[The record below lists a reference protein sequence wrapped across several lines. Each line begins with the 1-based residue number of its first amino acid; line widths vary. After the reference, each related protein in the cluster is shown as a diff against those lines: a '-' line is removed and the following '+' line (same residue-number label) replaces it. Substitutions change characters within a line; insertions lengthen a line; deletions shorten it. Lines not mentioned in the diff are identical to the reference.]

1 MSRPSAFRLR
11 SQSRLW
17 LGFAG
22 SQAKG
27 LRSCWLSRISPS
39 RLASPIVFTSY
50 GQEGLSSK
58 NQPASSRI
66 ADEKSGGNCFNTCAQ
81 ITMARDSSNAEI
93 AAAISAVGRQTL
105 NDRVYREL
113 KKSIMSGAFKPGSE
127 LKLRSVAEAL
137 GTSLMPVR
145 DAMRRLMAER
155 ALEMRPSRTIA
166 IPVLSADQFL
176 EIRAIRLL
184 LEGEAVTRAANI
196 AKYVPD
202 GDIRDSNYVNSYD
215 NGMVLEHVLKAA
227 GKDLSREN
235 ILRQALSIKDL
246 GLPMLLPGIKV
257 NTGKSNHL
265 PVEQLQFMRFTGK
278 QWERFGEVL
287 STK

>member
-1 MSRPSAFRLR
+1 
-11 SQSRLW
+11 
-17 LGFAG
+17 
-22 SQAKG
+22 
-27 LRSCWLSRISPS
+27 
-39 RLASPIVFTSY
+39 
-50 GQEGLSSK
+50 
-58 NQPASSRI
+58 
-66 ADEKSGGNCFNTCAQ
+66 
-81 ITMARDSSNAEI
+81 MARDSSNAEI

-257 NTGKSNHL
+257 NTGESNHL